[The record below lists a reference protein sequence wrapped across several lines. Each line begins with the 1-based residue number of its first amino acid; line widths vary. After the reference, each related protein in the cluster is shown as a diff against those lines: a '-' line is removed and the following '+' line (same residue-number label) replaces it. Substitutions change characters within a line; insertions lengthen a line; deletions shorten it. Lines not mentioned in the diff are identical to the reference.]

1 MGSREGRGGRGAAR
15 KVTRREVLRTTG
27 IGLAGLAAAGALPKR
42 APGAPAIGRKARI
55 VYWTPLD
62 HSQPN
67 ARSKAEKRMVDL
79 FREAHPDVEVDVQAV
94 PWQQMD
100 SRVIQAAA
108 AGKAPD
114 VAQLSTYG
122 LPLHIPA
129 RSLQPLDGWVGKRW
143 TKPDWDDFLLPLS
156 NTTYGGRLM
165 GVYWNSLLASALWY
179 RTDVLKEKGLE
190 PPRTWD
196 ELGRTGAAVQTDRIV
211 GYLIGLSKD
220 GNAVGLMNWLI
231 PAFWAAGTEVL
242 DEKGKAAFDG
252 EKGVRALEWLSDMVY
267 RYRATPSSIVS
278 VTRDGMLDAFSAGTV
293 AFTHLS
299 SNVVSTA
306 RKGGVGKSFGIRPSP
321 GPEAGKPMPALVT
334 GKFLVISKDCREQEA
349 AGLFIEHMLE
359 PAVQLVNAKVAGEPP
374 SRKSVLKDPWFQ
386 TPEAADMRVQL
397 EYMAAHPH
405 PWKYHPKNN
414 LLADL
419 FAAGAQA
426 MIQNRKPAKEVVGE
440 IARRWNDE
448 VEA

>member
-1 MGSREGRGGRGAAR
+1 MRSRTGRSVGRLGR
-15 KVTRREVLRTTG
+15 KVTRREVLRAAG
-27 IGLAGLAAAGALPKR
+27 IGIAGVAAAGALPGR
-42 APGAPAIGRKARI
+42 SPGAPAVGKKTRI

-67 ARSKAEKRMVDL
+67 ARSRAEKQMVDL
-79 FREAHPDVEVDVQAV
+79 FRETHTDIEVDVQAV

-108 AGKAPD
+108 AGRAPD

-143 TKPDWDDFLLPLS
+143 TKQDWDDFLLPLS
-156 NTTYGGRLM
+156 NTTYNGKLM
-165 GVYWNSLLASALWY
+165 GVYWNSLLAAALWY
-179 RTDVLKEKGLE
+179 RTDLLAEKGLAA
-190 PPRTWD
+190 PQTWD
-196 ELGRTGAAVQTDRIV
+196 DIGRTGAAVQTDRIV

-231 PAFWAAGTEVL
+231 PAFWASGTEVL
-242 DEKGKAAFDG
+242 DEQGRAAFNN
-252 EKGVRALEWLSDMVY
+252 EKGARALEWLADMVY
-267 RYRATPSSIVS
+267 TYKATPPSIVS

-306 RKGGVGKSFGIRPSP
+306 RKGQVGKNFAIAPCP
-321 GPEAGKPMPALVT
+321 GPTAGKPMPALVT
-334 GKFLVISKDCREQEA
+334 GKFLVITKDCKEQEA
-349 AGLFIEHMLE
+349 AGLFIEHMLKPE
-359 PAVQLVNAKVAGEPP
+359 VQLINAKVAGEPP

-386 TPEAADMRVQL
+386 TPEAADMKVQL
-397 EYMAAHPH
+397 EYMVSHPH

-426 MIQNRKPAKEVVGE
+426 MIQNRKPAKDVLNE
-440 IARRWNDE
+440 IAQRWNNAID
-448 VEA
+448 A